1 MALYIG
7 SDHAGFGLKNV
18 LREHLKTQ
26 GKEVV
31 DLGTFDG
38 EAKVDYP
45 DIAREVAE
53 KVKSNKNS
61 AGILVCGT
69 GIGVAIAA
77 NKVKGIR
84 AANVHDLTEARFA
97 RLHNDAN
104 IVTVGARTLGE
115 ETAKE
120 IVDTF
125 LSTAFEG
132 GRHTARI
139 EKITAIEN
147 EQ

>member
-1 MALYIG
+1 MAFYIG
-7 SDHAGFGLKNV
+7 SDHAGFGLKAV
-18 LREHLKTQ
+18 LREHLKVR
-26 GKEVV
+26 GHEVL
-31 DLGTFDG
+31 DLGTFDA
-38 EAKVDYP
+38 ETKVDYP

-53 KVKSNKNS
+53 KVKANPGS
-61 AGILVCGT
+61 AGVLVCGT
-69 GIGVAIAA
+69 GIGVAMAA

-84 AANVHDLTEARFA
+84 AANVHDVTEAKYS

-104 IVTVGARTLGE
+104 IVTVGARTMGE

-120 IVDTF
+120 ILDVF
-125 LSTAFEG
+125 SSTAFEG
-132 GRHTARI
+132 GRHLARV